1 MRLSAEVLKSTLEVD
16 LMLAGWDNSFFPGM
30 SHRHAAMNAL
40 HSSVIK
46 KFHNETSD
54 RKRDD
59 AALQLFLECNEQ
71 CRNFTSVRPARLDE
85 EYCIGEMKTFLYDF
99 FNPMPYKTSL
109 EEAPQREP
117 FLLNGS
123 QIASGFRWG
132 SGSNIGVRST
142 DFYSKSSC
150 SSMAT
155 TNDLLVKYFRRDL
168 SSVSPLW
175 NDVEV
180 FRSER
185 RGYERV
191 RGSRLSF
198 VPKSTDISRTIC
210 TEPLLNMLYQQGIAK
225 LLEGRLFEV
234 FGLDFS
240 VQPERNARLA
250 RIGSLT
256 GDFGTIDLS
265 SASDTISYSLIK
277 ELVPAESFRWL
288 DLTRSPVT
296 ILPDGREIELHMI
309 SSMGNG
315 YTFPLQTTIFAC
327 LVAAAYKLHEIK
339 LTRPGRLTDG
349 NFAVF
354 GDDIIVDHRVY
365 DLVIRCLAILGFTVN
380 RKKSFNEGLFRESC
394 GSDWFSGHNVRGVY
408 ISRLLT
414 DGDVYSSINRLNRW
428 SATHGIPLVNT
439 VGYLLRGCRFIGV
452 PYDEA
457 DDAGIKVPLAL
468 ARHAR
473 GDMHGTYSYMALC
486 NTPLRVE
493 LPLLGCDTGVTLK
506 KKMKRVARY
515 MPDFFYSSDGLLL
528 SLVGGYLRGGS
539 VSLRIERRRASLR
552 RKTCPGWD
560 RFPSATASEQS
571 FGEGWKAFVA
581 INLEKR
587 SIVTSA

>member
-16 LMLAGWDNSFFPGM
+16 LQLAGWDNSVFPGM
-30 SHRHAAMNAL
+30 TPRHVAMNSL
-40 HSSVIK
+40 FSSIVK
-46 KFHNETSD
+46 KFHNEESSPS
-54 RKRDD
+54 RDN

-71 CRNFTSVRPARLDE
+71 CRSFTSVQPARLDE
-85 EYCIGEMKTFLYDF
+85 EYCIGEMKTLLYNF
-99 FNPMPYKTSL
+99 FNPMPLKGTVL
-109 EEAPQREP
+109 ESSQREP
-117 FLLNGS
+117 FLLNGAD
-123 QIASGFRWG
+123 IAVGYRWG

-175 NDVEV
+175 NDVEAY
-180 FRSER
+180 RSER

-210 TEPLLNMLYQQGIAK
+210 TEPLLNMLFQQGIAK

-256 GDFGTIDLS
+256 GEFGTIDLS
-265 SASDTISYSLIK
+265 SASDTISLSLIK
-277 ELVPAESFRWL
+277 ELIPIESFRWL
-288 DLTRSPVT
+288 ERTRSPVT

-327 LVAAAYKLHEIK
+327 LVAAAYRLHDI
-339 LTRPGRLTDG
+339 LLVRPTKQTDG

-365 DLVIRCLAILGFTVN
+365 DLVVRCLGILGFTVN

-408 ISRLLT
+408 ISRLIT

-457 DDAGIKVPLAL
+457 DDAGIKVPLSL

-473 GDMHGTYSYMALC
+473 GDIHGTYSYMALC
-486 NTPLRVE
+486 NNPLRVE
-493 LPLLGCDTGVTLK
+493 LPLVGCDFGVTLK
-506 KKMKRVARY
+506 KKMKRLARF

-539 VSLRIERRRASLR
+539 VSLRIKKE
-552 RKTCPGWD
+552 T
-560 RFPSATASEQS
+560 
-571 FGEGWKAFVA
+571 
-581 INLEKR
+581 
-587 SIVTSA
+587 